1 MIKSFKHKGLK
12 KFFDSDVPSGIRPD
26 LAPRIRR
33 RLDAL
38 DAAENIRELNFPG
51 FDLHPLKGKKKGLWS
66 IHING
71 PLCITFRFEENDVYD
86 VHLENYH

>member
-12 KFFDSDVPSGIRPD
+12 KLFDSDDPSGIRPD
-26 LAPRIRR
+26 LVSQIRR

-38 DAAENIRELNFPG
+38 DAAENIGELNIPG
-51 FDLHPLKGKKKGLWS
+51 FDLYPLKGQKKGLWS

-71 PLCITFRFEENDVYD
+71 PISITFRFEKNDVYD

>member
-1 MIKSFKHKGLK
+1 MIKTFKHKGLK
-12 KFFDSDVPSGIRPD
+12 KLFNTNDPSGIRQD
-26 LAPRIRR
+26 LIPRIRR

-38 DAAENIRELNFPG
+38 DSAENISELNFPG
-51 FDLHPLKGKKKGLWS
+51 FDLYPLKGQKKGLWS

-71 PLCITFRFEENDVYD
+71 PICITFRFEGNDVYD